1 VSFHEDLPMDWIM
14 VVLLLIALAAIV
26 QLWIELSRQR
36 RLTLSANFAVEEAQ
50 HELER
55 LQAAQAQT
63 IHVTR
68 LAALGQMVV
77 GLARDINVPVGF
89 AQNNLAIIG
98 ELLDEYRTLVQRYD
112 MAVQHCLQ
120 PVDLLFSA
128 DKASLDKL
136 VKFVEEARRKL
147 FEARASVESSALPAN
162 ARQLLADS
170 GNSLAQVST
179 RAQSLKDFAR
189 SDSDA
194 LTLVDVGERVDRAL
208 ALAQPRLHDRIEV
221 VRQLGPLPRVRCA
234 PGDLEQVF
242 LALITNGALAIEGK
256 GKLTISGRTA
266 GDQIELA
273 FEDTGIGMADNVL
286 PKIFEPFFST
296 RPAGEGTGLGLTIA
310 HKIVTGMGGTIK
322 VKTAPR
328 QGSVFTVTLP
338 AGATA
343 GAPAMDSADVR

>member
-1 VSFHEDLPMDWIM
+1 MDWIM

-50 HELER
+50 RELER

-89 AQNNLAIIG
+89 AQNNLAVIG

-147 FEARASVESSALPAN
+147 FEARANVESSALPAN

-194 LTLVDVGERVDRAL
+194 PVLVDIGERVDRAL

-221 VRQLGPLPRVRCA
+221 VKQVSSLPRVRCA
-234 PGDLEQVF
+234 PGDLDQVF

-273 FEDTGIGMADNVL
+273 FEDSGIGMADNVL

-328 QGSVFTVTLP
+328 QGSVFTVSLP
-338 AGATA
+338 VGVAAGAGA
-343 GAPAMDSADVR
+343 AAPALDTADVR

>member
-1 VSFHEDLPMDWIM
+1 MAESGRRIPIDTAAAAWLSMRARWGRALGELHEDLAMDWIM

-50 HELER
+50 RELER

-89 AQNNLAIIG
+89 AQNNLAVIG

-147 FEARASVESSALPAN
+147 FEARANVESSALPAN

-189 SDSDA
+189 S
-194 LTLVDVGERVDRAL
+194 
-208 ALAQPRLHDRIEV
+208 
-221 VRQLGPLPRVRCA
+221 
-234 PGDLEQVF
+234 
-242 LALITNGALAIEGK
+242 
-256 GKLTISGRTA
+256 
-266 GDQIELA
+266 
-273 FEDTGIGMADNVL
+273 
-286 PKIFEPFFST
+286 
-296 RPAGEGTGLGLTIA
+296 
-310 HKIVTGMGGTIK
+310 
-322 VKTAPR
+322 
-328 QGSVFTVTLP
+328 
-338 AGATA
+338 
-343 GAPAMDSADVR
+343 

>member
-1 VSFHEDLPMDWIM
+1 MDWIM

-36 RLTLSANFAVEEAQ
+36 RQTMSANFAVEEAQ
-50 HELER
+50 QELER

-89 AQNNLAIIG
+89 AQNNLAMIG

-147 FEARASVESSALPAN
+147 FEARANVESSALPAN

-170 GNSLAQVST
+170 GNSLAQVTT

-189 SDSDA
+189 SESDA
-194 LTLVDVGERVDRAL
+194 PTLVDVGERIERAL
-208 ALAQPRLHDRIEV
+208 TLAQPRLHDRIEV
-221 VRQLGPLPRVRCA
+221 VRQLGSLPRVRCT
-234 PGDLEQVF
+234 PGDLDQVF

-266 GDQIELA
+266 GDQVELA

-328 QGSVFTVTLP
+328 QGSVFTLTLP
-338 AGATA
+338 SATAAGAGVATA
-343 GAPAMDSADVR
+343 APAMETADVR